1 MDKLF
6 DVKGAAA
13 LSICESLL
21 LCLTDR
27 DLLQESEVLGIL
39 EDAAASHS
47 TAAEHGE
54 HRDRHRAV
62 AALISAIIAGGN
74 SVRHKVSTP

>member
-1 MDKLF
+1 MDPLP

-27 DLLQESEVLGIL
+27 DLLQESEVIGIL

-47 TAAEHGE
+47 NAAEHGE
-54 HRDRHRAV
+54 HRDRHKAV
-62 AALISAIIAGGN
+62 ADLILAIIAGGN
-74 SVRHKVSTP
+74 SVRHK

>member
-1 MDKLF
+1 MDPLF

-27 DLLQESEVLGIL
+27 DLLQETEVIGIL

-62 AALISAIIAGGN
+62 AALISAIITGGN